1 MYLSVVC
8 CLLFAMN
15 APRDACVKN
24 VLARWVKFVGEG
36 GETSESDSDSLIR
49 NLETH
54 RRYFYTV
61 SRGQVA
67 LNHSFITGNGVGWS
81 VRNGNFRFGGIDR
94 GCPFLFE
101 YVQASDGSDKIATS
115 LPLMAQTGGFRPY
128 HAHVLPALIINQF
141 LRLTNLF
148 ARGTIETHVLCQ
160 GNGYASSNKWW
171 RMSDDDIT
179 RKKKTW
185 AGRIVKWLLSSP
197 AFKEKLRVMG
207 NKNFNPGVKVKRL
220 CIWLMKPLHVFMIVW
235 EVTLRVKEG
244 DVLSVCFHIDNL
256 GKNDVRDEILNVF
269 VRKINSI
276 VTEFETSNQAGD
288 TSVIRP
294 VHVPTASDMKCVS
307 FMARST
313 VYLSMIHSTAMAPT
327 VILFHKAIGL
337 ENERATYNSFNNKLI
352 EFIQMCVR
360 DGSMVWISPIGA
372 AFVDIQDIHLVKVS
386 RGNENSRHDHFVYAG
401 AKRGFVPLGDTD
413 SVDIEDEMQC
423 TISSRFPA
431 TTLLAHVRA
440 CRAVV
445 EQGIK
450 IMDF

>member
-24 VLARWVKFVGEG
+24 VLARWVKFVGKGKSKEID
-36 GETSESDSDSLIR
+36 SESLKR

-54 RRYFYTV
+54 RQYFYTV
-61 SRGQVA
+61 SNGQVA

-81 VRNGNFRFGGIDR
+81 VKNGNFLFDGIDR
-94 GCPFLFE
+94 GCPFFR
-101 YVQASDGSDKIATS
+101 SDKTATS
-115 LPLMAQTGGFRPY
+115 FPLMSETGRFGFY

-141 LRLTNLF
+141 LKVTTVL

-160 GNGYASSNKWW
+160 GNGYASSYKWW
-171 RMSDDDIT
+171 ELSDADIT
-179 RKKKTW
+179 RKKITW
-185 AGRIVKWLLSSP
+185 AGLIVKWLLSSL
-197 AFKEKLRVMG
+197 AFQAKLRVMG
-207 NKNFNPGVKVKRL
+207 NKIFNSGVKVKRL
-220 CIWLMKPLHVFMIVW
+220 CVWLMKPLHVFMIVW
-235 EVTLRVKEG
+235 EVSLLG
-244 DVLSVCFHIDNL
+244 DDRGVSSVCYHIDNL
-256 GKNDVRDEILNVF
+256 EKNDVRDEILQIF
-269 VRKINSI
+269 VVKINRI
-276 VTEFETSNQAGD
+276 VTEFTTSKQPDND
-288 TSVIRP
+288 RVIRP
-294 VHVPTASDMKCVS
+294 VHVPIVPDMMCVS

-360 DGSMVWISPIGA
+360 DGSMVWISPICA

-386 RGNENSRHDHFVYAG
+386 RGNENSRHDHYVYAG
-401 AKRGFVPLGDTD
+401 ARRGFVPLGDTD